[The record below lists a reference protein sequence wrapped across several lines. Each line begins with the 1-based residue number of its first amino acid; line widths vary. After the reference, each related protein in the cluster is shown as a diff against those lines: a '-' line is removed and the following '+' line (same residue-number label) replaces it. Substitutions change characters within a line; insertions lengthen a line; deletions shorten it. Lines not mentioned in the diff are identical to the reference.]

1 MNSVDTEAPL
11 LDAETT
17 QRKRLQM
24 FYVLDKLIFDML
36 VSGTE
41 AQQQNLPQMT
51 QLLFRVI
58 EQCPE
63 ALQTLI
69 KNRVLVGIDYPNEQ
83 QQEGDNTQQI
93 DTSANAKKSESTLED
108 KVFLD
113 MLVTGRTA
121 EAR

>member
-1 MNSVDTEAPL
+1 
-11 LDAETT
+11 
-17 QRKRLQM
+17 M

-69 KNRVLVGIDYPNEQ
+69 KNRVLVGIEDPNEQQ
-83 QQEGDNTQQI
+83 QQEGDNIQQI
-93 DTSANAKKSESTLED
+93 DTSSNAKKSESTLED